1 MSALRFP
8 LRITPKIITAGRFPM
23 PASNSGR
30 DYLHDHYALHQHL
43 YEGTITIGK
52 RRLPFRDGDLTISP
66 PGVATSYEIAKGGT
80 HWCIHFELATP
91 AQGEATFRLP
101 THFPASGSAAYFK
114 ERLRAIAETLRPRS
128 RHAIAAELA
137 SAAAGAQLQ
146 HLLLL
151 MGLRRGAHGPENTG
165 LRRSD
170 SSLDKVRLELELHFQ
185 KRLDVASLAA
195 SSGLSRN
202 FFAARF
208 HERFGMTVAG
218 YLFHL
223 RIEMAKSLLLSTSL
237 PIKEVAY
244 ECGIPEPNYFNK
256 QFRRATGMNPS
267 LYRARQG
274 G

>member
-1 MSALRFP
+1 MPALRFP
-8 LRITPKIITAGRFPM
+8 LRTTPKILIAGRFPM

-30 DYLHDHYALHQHL
+30 DYLHDHHSLHLHL
-43 YEGTITIGK
+43 YDGVIAIGK

-66 PGVATSYEIAKGGT
+66 PGVVSSYEIPKGGT
-80 HWCIHFELATP
+80 HWCIHFESAAPAT
-91 AQGEATFRLP
+91 GEPVFRLP
-101 THFPASGSAAYFK
+101 LHLPASGSAAYFK
-114 ERLRAIAETLRPRS
+114 DRLRAIAETLRPRG
-128 RHAIAAELA
+128 RRVIGAELA

-146 HLLLL
+146 HVLLL
-151 MGLRRGAHGPENTG
+151 MGLRRFPRGTEAPPA
-165 LRRSD
+165 RRSD
-170 SSLDKVRLELELHFQ
+170 RALDKIRLELELNFQ
-185 KRLDVASLAA
+185 GRLDVATLAA

-223 RIEMAKSLLLSTSL
+223 RIEMAKNLLLSTSL
-237 PIKEVAY
+237 PIKEIAY

-267 LYRARQG
+267 LYRAKPG